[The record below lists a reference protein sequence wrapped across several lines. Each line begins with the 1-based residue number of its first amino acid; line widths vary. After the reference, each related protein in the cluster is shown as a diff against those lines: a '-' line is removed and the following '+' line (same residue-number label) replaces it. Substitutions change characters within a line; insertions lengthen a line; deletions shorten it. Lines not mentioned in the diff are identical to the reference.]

1 MPKKPF
7 WDDPKALSALRDE
20 TSSPAAIRLEREVH
34 AAFKPFLKYKE
45 EDYREEVD
53 WLIDHAPSEIWR
65 LANRLAKKV
74 TARGMGPVAMM
85 EVLLRIGAVL
95 AVEDK
100 EKKQ

>member
-7 WDDPKALSALRDE
+7 WDDPKALSALHE
-20 TSSPAAIRLEREVH
+20 EVSSPAAIRLERDVH
-34 AAFKPFLKYKE
+34 PAFQPFLKYKE

-53 WLIDHAPSEIWR
+53 WLIDHAPAEIWK

-85 EVLLRIGAVL
+85 EVLLRVGMVL
-95 AVEDK
+95 AVEK
-100 EKKQ
+100 GE